1 MPFINNSNYTYLI
14 LHTEQNFSFYKLV
27 LLLLV
32 SFFSNIFS
40 AISGGGAGLIQLPAL
55 LLFGIPYYQA
65 LALHKVATV
74 ALGLGGS
81 LRNFHSI
88 KSDLSKIF
96 VLLIFGIPGVL
107 IGSSLIRIISEE
119 YLYLII
125 GLLSIFLSFYSFIKP
140 ELGLVKLN
148 KEISITSWTKF
159 VILVF
164 LVGILNGSI
173 SSGTGLLVTIL
184 LIKTFEVDF
193 LSAIS
198 ITFLTVG
205 IFWNA
210 SGAIA
215 LSRIGFLPFN
225 ILIVLLLGSFSG
237 GLLGAHLSNLKG
249 NKIIKRFFTVL
260 CFLVGASLCLK
271 FIRNVL

>member
-237 GLLGAHLSNLKG
+237 GLLGAHLSKLKG

-271 FIRNVL
+271 FIRKVL

>member
-215 LSRIGFLPFN
+215 LSRIGTLPFN
-225 ILIVLLLGSFSG
+225 ILMVLLLGSFLG
-237 GLLGAHLSNLKG
+237 GLVGAHLSNLKG
-249 NKIIKRFFTVL
+249 NKIIKRFFTSL
-260 CFLVGASLCLK
+260 CFLVGICLILK
-271 FIRNVL
+271 FFKEV

>member
-1 MPFINNSNYTYLI
+1 MQSDQYY
-14 LHTEQNFSFYKLV
+14 SFYKLIF
-27 LLLLV
+27 LFLI

-40 AISGGGAGLIQLPAL
+40 AISGGGAGLIQLPTL
-55 LLFGIPYYQA
+55 LLFGVPYYQA

-74 ALGLGGS
+74 ALGIGGT
-81 LRNFHSI
+81 LRNFRSF
-88 KSDLSKIF
+88 KYDLTKI
-96 VLLIFGIPGVL
+96 LILMMIGIPGVL
-107 IGSSLIRIISEE
+107 VGASLVEIISNK

-125 GLLSIFLSFYSFIKP
+125 GVLSIFLGSYSFTKP
-140 ELGLVKLN
+140 ELGLETNN
-148 KEISITSWTKF
+148 KKIYPASWIKF
-159 VILVF
+159 IICVF
-164 LVGILNGSI
+164 IIGILNGSI

-184 LIKTFEVDF
+184 LIRTFGIDF
-193 LSAIS
+193 LNAIS

-215 LSRIGFLPFN
+215 LSRIGYLPIN
-225 ILIVLLLGSFSG
+225 ILIILLMGSFTG

-249 NKIIKRFFTVL
+249 NKIIKRCFTFL

-271 FIRNVL
+271 FIKEVL